1 MEKGIFVTTTIL
13 VIVWIL
19 FVTGVTMFL
28 FGISKTYAYGEF
40 IMPGII
46 LICTLPFGYGFCYIV
61 KAACRY
67 LELHQNDSRSNE
79 PKRKVYS
86 DKLTDLYR

>member
-1 MEKGIFVTTTIL
+1 MSISWLLFAVGIVLVFIGADEVSKDGTIYGHYPFAWNK
-13 VIVWIL
+13 IVY
-19 FVTGVTMFL
+19 
-28 FGISKTYAYGEF
+28 GI
-40 IMPGII
+40 MMM
-46 LICTLPFGYGFCYIV
+46 CNVPFCYGFCYIV